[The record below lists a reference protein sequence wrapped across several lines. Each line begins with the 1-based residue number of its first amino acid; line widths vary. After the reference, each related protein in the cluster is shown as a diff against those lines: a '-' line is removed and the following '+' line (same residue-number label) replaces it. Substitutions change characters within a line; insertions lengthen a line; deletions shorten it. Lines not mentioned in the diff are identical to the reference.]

1 MLADYLL
8 AAMLA
13 WTRVPTDCNATPDAC
28 AAWSRTFAEDVDD
41 AHARFATIANEV
53 ADEAARRSGRAWHRA
68 RVALELVAI
77 GFEETQ
83 FARLVDDGS
92 CNAPSMLSEGD
103 RLRIRAL
110 GGCDSGRAFGPWQI
124 HPDLVTDVQRGAT
137 GGDLIADRTL
147 AIRIA
152 WNLIERRP
160 SAWTTWPRASRRS
173 MMWMLNHP
181 PPL

>member
-1 MLADYLL
+1 MLAEYLL
-8 AAMLA
+8 TAMLA
-13 WTRVPTDCNATPDAC
+13 WTRVPADCNATPDAC

-41 AHARFATIANEV
+41 ARARFATIANEV
-53 ADEAARRSGRAWHRA
+53 ADEAARRGGRAWRRA

-92 CNAPSMLSEGD
+92 CNAPELLPAADKRRVE
-103 RLRIRAL
+103 AL

-124 HPDLVTDVQRGAT
+124 HPDLVTDVQRGVT

-152 WNLIERRP
+152 WDLHEVRP
-160 SAWTTWPRASRRS
+160 VAWTVWLRAARRAAA
-173 MMWMLNHP
+173 WMREHP
-181 PPL
+181 FAG